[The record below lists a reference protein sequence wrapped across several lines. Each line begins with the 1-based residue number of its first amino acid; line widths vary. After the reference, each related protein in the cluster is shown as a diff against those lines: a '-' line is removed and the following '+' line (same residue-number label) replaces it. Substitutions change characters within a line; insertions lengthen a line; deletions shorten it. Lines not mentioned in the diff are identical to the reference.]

1 MSLLVVGSV
10 ALDSVRTPFGEQRE
24 VLGGSASYFAV
35 SASYFTEVRMVGVI
49 GEDFPER
56 EIDLFRRRAI
66 DIEGLERVSGRT
78 FRWAGEY
85 EYDLNEAITLDTQL
99 NVFEYFQPKIPA
111 KYTQSDYVFLANIDP
126 ELQLSVLQQIEKPK
140 FVACDTMNYWIR
152 GKIEHLKK
160 TLQHVDLLTINDA
173 EARELAQEP
182 NMVKAIQAIR
192 SLGPKTVVI
201 KRGEYGAL
209 MVNEE
214 TRFFAPAYPLEEVY
228 DPTGA
233 GDSFAGGLLGYLA
246 STDNI
251 STETFRQGII
261 LGSTMASFTVEDFSL
276 NRLAHLTY
284 AEIEQRF
291 KEFKQLVHFEDLPV
305 QPIGTR

>member
-66 DIEGLERVSGRT
+66 DIEGLERVPGRT

-85 EYDLNEAITLDTQL
+85 KYDLNEAITLDTQL

-182 NMVKAIQAIR
+182 NMVKAVQAIR
-192 SLGPKTVVI
+192 SMGPKTVVI

-209 MVNEE
+209 MFNEE

-276 NRLAHLTY
+276 NRLAFLTY

-305 QPIGTR
+305 QPISTR